1 MSELVGGY
9 HLTNRADLGWRQLL
23 WRCLRAGVSI
33 IEATF
38 VSDPGMESS
47 VCQSDDSQ
55 NRSESEMDTCLFDRS
70 QHSPFGQSNARYR
83 EVRHLHDRDDQSQ
96 KGVESAAASPKLN
109 HFPLQISDVH
119 VKDIKCDDI

>member
-1 MSELVGGY
+1 
-9 HLTNRADLGWRQLL
+9 
-23 WRCLRAGVSI
+23 
-33 IEATF
+33 
-38 VSDPGMESS
+38 MESS

-55 NRSESEMDTCLFDRS
+55 NRSESEMDTRLFDRS
-70 QHSPFGQSNARYR
+70 QHSPFGLFFRESNARYR